1 MHILGAAAD
10 QDVQI
15 EDGEVTVSI
24 IADDISSK
32 NSTQRYQITLTETEI
47 SILSRAAKRRFRA

>member
-1 MHILGAAAD
+1 VEID
-10 QDVQI
+10 

-24 IADDISSK
+24 IADDIYSK